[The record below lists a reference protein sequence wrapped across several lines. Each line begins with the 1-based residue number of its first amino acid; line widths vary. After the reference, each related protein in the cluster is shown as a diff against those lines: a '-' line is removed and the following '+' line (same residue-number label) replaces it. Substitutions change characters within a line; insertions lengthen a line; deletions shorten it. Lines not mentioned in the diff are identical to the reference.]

1 MKTTY
6 TISIFTD
13 DRVGMLHR
21 VTSCFTRRK
30 VNIESLTTSVSEVE
44 GIHRYTILVEMEL
57 ESEVKKLAN
66 ALEKQ
71 VEVHKVFYH
80 TEDDIVYQEIAL
92 YKVPTEAIVQGDA
105 EHIMRAHHARILT
118 VEPTFTV
125 FEKTGHRAET
135 QALFEALEPYG
146 ILEFVRSGRVA
157 IMKPTRR
164 LSEYMEE
171 LALAAAN

>member
-6 TISIFTD
+6 TISIFSD
-13 DRVGMLHR
+13 NRAGILHR
-21 VTSCFTRRK
+21 VTSSFTRRK
-30 VNIESLTTSVSEVE
+30 INIESLATSESEVK
-44 GIHRYTILVEMEL
+44 GIHRYTVVVQMEA
-57 ESEVKKLAN
+57 EAEVKKLAK

-71 VEVHKVFYH
+71 VEIHKVFYH
-80 TEDDIVYQEIAL
+80 TDKDIVYQEIAL

-125 FEKTGHRAET
+125 IEKTGHRAET
-135 QALFEALEPYG
+135 QLLFEALEPYG
-146 ILEFVRSGRVA
+146 IIEFVRSGRVA

-164 LSEYMEE
+164 LSEYLEE
-171 LALAAAN
+171 LSLAAAN

>member
-21 VTSCFTRRK
+21 VTSGFTRRK
-30 VNIESLTTSVSEVE
+30 VNIESLTTSLSEVE
-44 GIHRYTILVEMEL
+44 GIHRYTVLVEME
-57 ESEVKKLAN
+57 SEAEVIKLVK

-80 TEDDIVYQEIAL
+80 TEEEIVYQEIAL
-92 YKVPTEAIVQGDA
+92 YKVPTESIVQGDA

-125 FEKTGHRAET
+125 IEKTGHRPET
-135 QALFEALEPYG
+135 QALFDALEPYG

-157 IMKPTRR
+157 IMKPTRQ
-164 LSEYMEE
+164 LTDYLEE